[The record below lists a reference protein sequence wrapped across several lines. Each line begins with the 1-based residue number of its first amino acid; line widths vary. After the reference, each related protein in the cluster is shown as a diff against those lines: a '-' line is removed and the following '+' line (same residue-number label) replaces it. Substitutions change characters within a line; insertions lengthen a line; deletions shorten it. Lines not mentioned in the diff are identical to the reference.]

1 MANTDSDKSREWAA
15 EAYAILKKRQEAQ
28 KQELVKKE
36 EQKQTLQQRST
47 TIPEPELG
55 EFDDNFTWSAMVLA
69 AQGKKMNQISI
80 DEIDWLT
87 KLRRGLE

>member
-15 EAYAILKKRQEAQ
+15 QAYAILKKRQEEQ

-36 EQKQTLQQRST
+36 EQKQTLQQLSK

-55 EFDDNFTWSAMVLA
+55 
-69 AQGKKMNQISI
+69 
-80 DEIDWLT
+80 
-87 KLRRGLE
+87 